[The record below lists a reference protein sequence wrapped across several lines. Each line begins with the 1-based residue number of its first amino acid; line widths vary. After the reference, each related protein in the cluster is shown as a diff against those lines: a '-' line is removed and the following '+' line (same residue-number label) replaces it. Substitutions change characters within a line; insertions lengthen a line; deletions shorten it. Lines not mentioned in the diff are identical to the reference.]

1 MSKIRFS
8 FLARNLV
15 VALLLCGAA
24 VSLTACPTT
33 EATYSMQERPDN
45 HSSSGGSSGG
55 GSY

>member
-45 HSSSGGSSGG
+45 HSSSSDSG